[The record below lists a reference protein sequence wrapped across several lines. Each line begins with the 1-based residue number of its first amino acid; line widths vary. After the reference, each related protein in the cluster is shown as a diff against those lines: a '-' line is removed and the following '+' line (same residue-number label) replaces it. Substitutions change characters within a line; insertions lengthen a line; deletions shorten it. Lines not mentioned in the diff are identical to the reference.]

1 MMNVCVCAPANTLL
15 EVDFI
20 LREVT
25 KEVRSLQTR
34 LSPDNEDYRERT
46 EQNNATITNFPETDE
61 EIISLIRELF
71 DRASLETR
79 QLDPLQAPAS
89 SLFGFFF
96 FFFFPSRAH
105 ERESA
110 DMRC

>member
-1 MMNVCVCAPANTLL
+1 MCVCAPANTLL

-61 EIISLIRELF
+61 EII
-71 DRASLETR
+71 RASLETR

-96 FFFFPSRAH
+96 FFFFPVAGARTRKRRYEMLEDIFSP
-105 ERESA
+105 EI
-110 DMRC
+110 